1 MMFELYTLVDIT
13 ESKARRGEDPLRFS
27 QQQNF
32 LTMLNTIG
40 LRANPTIVKQPTVV
54 DDFPTFGS
62 AYKDAKHA
70 WRFVFDIEYGA
81 HSVEMLTDDFMLVPF
96 VSGLKEDCNFDIATF
111 ETKSNKTK
119 NIVFKEMDK

>member
-13 ESKARRGEDPLRFS
+13 ESKARRGEDPFKFS

-40 LRANPTIVKQPTVV
+40 LRANPTIVKAPHVV
-54 DDFPTFGS
+54 SDFPKFGTD
-62 AYKDAKHA
+62 YKDAKHA

-81 HSVEMLTDDFMLVPF
+81 QSIDL
-96 VSGLKEDCNFDIATF
+96 LKEDFNLIPFISNLNEDCVFEIAAF
-111 ETKSNKTK
+111 ETNNSKTK
-119 NIVFKEMDK
+119 NIVFKELDK